1 MNLPKHGVI
10 KIWTLKPAHAKA
22 HLAASTAA
30 MDDVVRYHR
39 GVDANNQTK
48 DFGAHGTGYSSQG
61 SFQQGGAA
69 GADYQTS
76 SADSVGDCDSTGAT
90 GY

>member
-1 MNLPKHGVI
+1 MNFPKHGVI
-10 KIWTLKPAHAKA
+10 KTTTLKREHAKA
-22 HLAASTAA
+22 RLTASTAA

-39 GVDANNQTK
+39 GVDENNETK
-48 DFGAHGTGYSSQG
+48 DFGAHGTGFSSRG

-76 SADSVGDCDSTGAT
+76 SADSVGECDN
-90 GY
+90 